1 MRNLTVGE
9 ILAQH
14 LGPSVEMGDIPF
26 EHKSRAIKNI
36 VFMGQGEPL
45 LNWQNV
51 SRAVET
57 LTNDYCGVG
66 LSKTRITISTS
77 GIVPLIERVGSEL
90 GVRLAISL
98 HAPTNDLRSE
108 LMPINITYPLESL
121 MEACRAYMAATDN
134 ERIPFE

>member
-14 LGPSVEMGDIPF
+14 LGSAVEMGDIPF
-26 EHKSRAIKNI
+26 EHKNRAITNI
-36 VFMGQGEPL
+36 VFIGQGEQL
-45 LNWQNV
+45 LNWKNV

-66 LSKTRITISTS
+66 LSKTCISISTS

-90 GVRLAISL
+90 GVRLAVSL

-108 LMPINITYPLESL
+108 LMPINNTYPLESHTD
-121 MEACRAYMAATDN
+121 ACRAYMAATEN
-134 ERIPFE
+134 ERITFE